1 MTQQS
6 TPPVGVRRV
15 LGPTI
20 LMGDGAYFD
29 YEAPETSHITIEDV
43 AYGLAYTAR
52 FRGQTRA
59 LRVPGSRR
67 CFYSV
72 AEHCVRM
79 AQQLIADGHGHRLAC
94 FGLMH
99 ELGEV
104 PLGDMPSPAKWMLP
118 EFKALEK
125 RLEAVL
131 FEQFGIASFTD
142 EEKALIKSYDLRML
156 ATEKRDL
163 MTGNIPGDKW
173 EMLAGFEPIETTR
186 VVPYAHPDMAADA
199 FLRLWH
205 HLRPA
210 SGIVHDADCLSF
222 FIASPGP
229 CDCSVS
235 RKEKA
240 NG

>member
-1 MTQQS
+1 MTIRSQS
-6 TPPVGVRRV
+6 ALPAGVRRV

-29 YEAPETSHITIEDV
+29 YEAPEQSPITIDDV
-43 AYGLAYTAR
+43 AFGLAYTAR

-59 LRVPGSRR
+59 LRMNGKR

-79 AQQLIADGHGHRLAC
+79 VHAVLAE
-94 FGLMH
+94 GLKELALPALMH

-125 RLEAVL
+125 RLEAAL
-131 FEQFGIASFTD
+131 WMQFDLPPLSETD
-142 EEKALIKSYDLRML
+142 AKMLKAFDLRML

-163 MTGNIPGDKW
+163 MTGAIPGDKW
-173 EMLAGFEPIETTR
+173 EMLDGCVPFDGMVIT
-186 VVPYAHPDMAADA
+186 PYAHPDLAANA
-199 FLRLWH
+199 FLRLWE
-205 HLRPA
+205 HLH
-210 SGIVHDADCLSF
+210 G
-222 FIASPGP
+222 
-229 CDCSVS
+229 
-235 RKEKA
+235 
-240 NG
+240 